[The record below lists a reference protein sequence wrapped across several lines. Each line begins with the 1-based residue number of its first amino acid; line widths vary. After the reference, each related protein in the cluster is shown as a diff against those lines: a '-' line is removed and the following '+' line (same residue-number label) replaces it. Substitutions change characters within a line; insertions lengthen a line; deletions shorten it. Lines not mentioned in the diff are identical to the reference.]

1 MPLYRLFQ
9 VHMSSFNLRYI
20 QETDYE
26 VILGDFL
33 QRYPIDYLPIT
44 FDIIMHLKRV
54 QSDLC
59 PITKLIQN
67 PEVPPQIKY
76 VLTRALLPEM
86 QGDGD
91 EPLALGGFERA
102 IIKETAETIIASFG
116 ELPRNGARSVLSKY
130 KAIETSNAMQV
141 DTKIER
147 IDELIEED
155 TSEMC
160 TSTLSQIRL
169 DTSSC
174 SCCGF
179 TYNVYDEDEDPIEFK
194 ERVNIFPVLF
204 KVLC

>member
-179 TYNVYDEDEDPIEFK
+179 TYNVYDEDEDPVEFK
-194 ERVNIFPVLF
+194 ELVNIFPVFF
-204 KVLC
+204 KM